1 MSTKAESWRFTTMGM
16 GIPGQGATCTNSELW
31 KSRSYKQQ
39 IAQDGKSKVHVSG
52 NIREEGDRWL
62 RDLIF
67 HKKASIIYFSLEE
80 YALKSSSSVHSLCI
94 TA

>member
-16 GIPGQGATCTNSELW
+16 GIPGQAATCTNSELW

-52 NIREEGDRWL
+52 NIREEGERWL
-62 RDLIF
+62 RDPQKGLHYLF
-67 HKKASIIYFSLEE
+67 FSGG
-80 YALKSSSSVHSLCI
+80 VCI
-94 TA
+94 KEFK